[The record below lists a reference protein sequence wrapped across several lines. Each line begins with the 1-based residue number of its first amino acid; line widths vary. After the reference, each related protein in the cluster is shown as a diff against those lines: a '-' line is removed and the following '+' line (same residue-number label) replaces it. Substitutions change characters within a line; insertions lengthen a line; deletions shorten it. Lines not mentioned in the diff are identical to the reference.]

1 MRSAKKSVLVG
12 TKERIPN
19 GGHFFRP
26 NSAGAKTHISPL
38 LSRKKD
44 TGNSAAA
51 ALFFAKKGTR
61 HLPYLGTATND
72 LGVSLSSSSRI
83 FKEKGVVV
91 VALIYWRGSSLFGR
105 KKKESNELIKSRPFP
120 PAKI

>member
-1 MRSAKKSVLVG
+1 M
-12 TKERIPN
+12 
-19 GGHFFRP
+19 
-26 NSAGAKTHISPL
+26 
-38 LSRKKD
+38 
-44 TGNSAAA
+44 AA

-72 LGVSLSSSSRI
+72 LGVSLVSSSSSRI

-105 KKKESNELIKSRPFP
+105 MKKESNELIKSRPFP